1 MPNRDQDRID
11 FSTLEE
17 AFGPS
22 SLGII
27 IVKDLPSKFHELRHR
42 LLSYSSALASLP
54 QKELG
59 KSTFYHGFHLDEV
72 ST

>member
-1 MPNRDQDRID
+1 MLVLERVD

-27 IVKDLPSKFHELRHR
+27 VIKNLPDKFHKLRHE

-54 QKELG
+54 QGELG
-59 KSTFYHGFHLDEV
+59 MS
-72 ST
+72 